1 MKRNFIVSGIIAL
14 IVVFSFLV
22 SNHIISA
29 QRLDAQ
35 EVRRPTMAI
44 QSAAQSN
51 VIIVHSWLALSFK
64 IGIDSETL
72 AKVHPIYQR
81 AYQDIEVKDAE
92 VDKKYEPQM
101 NELRTN
107 PPLDQI
113 EGQRRAKV
121 LLGQIS
127 QEKRDISNNA
137 MHTIMTSLQKVL
149 NETQMS
155 ELHKQTEELLKQRMR
170 GMPRP
175 PNASGKQPQRP
186 AQ

>member
-1 MKRNFIVSGIIAL
+1 MKRNFIVSCIIAL
-14 IVVFSFLV
+14 IVVFSTLF
-22 SNHIISA
+22 SNHITST
-29 QRLDAQ
+29 QRLNAQ
-35 EVRRPTMAI
+35 EVGRPTMAI

-51 VIIVHSWLALSFK
+51 VIVMHSWLALSFK

-72 AKVHPIYQR
+72 AKLHPIYQR
-81 AYQDIEVKDAE
+81 IYQDIEVKNAE

-107 PPLDQI
+107 PPLDQK
-113 EGQRRAKV
+113 EGQRRAKT

-137 MHTIMTSLQKVL
+137 MDTIMTSLQKVL
-149 NETQMS
+149 SETQMS
-155 ELHKQTEELLKQRMR
+155 ELHKQTEELLKQKMR

-175 PNASGKQPQRP
+175 PNARGKLPQRP
-186 AQ
+186 EK